1 VSSNRP
7 GDGVDSLVRD
17 PDVPRI
23 CSLPSTQVPHSLRH
37 IEASSNS
44 SLGGLGGRPYAPGAS
59 GNVVTE
65 DLVFICE
72 AMGVATGIELDEL
85 IAARELL
92 RTGLPGEPIYGMTPE
107 AGLPKAFAA
116 ASKASITPD

>member
-1 VSSNRP
+1 
-7 GDGVDSLVRD
+7 
-17 PDVPRI
+17 
-23 CSLPSTQVPHSLRH
+23 
-37 IEASSNS
+37 
-44 SLGGLGGRPYAPGAS
+44 
-59 GNVVTE
+59 
-65 DLVFICE
+65 VFICE